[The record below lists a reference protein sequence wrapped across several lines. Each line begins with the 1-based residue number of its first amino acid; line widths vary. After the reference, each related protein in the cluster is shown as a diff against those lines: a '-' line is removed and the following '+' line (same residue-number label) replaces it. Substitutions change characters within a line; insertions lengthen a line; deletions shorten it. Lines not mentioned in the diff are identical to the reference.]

1 MARPTRVVVE
11 ADGGARGNPG
21 PAAYGAVLRDADTGE
36 IIAERGAAIGVASN
50 NVAEY
55 NGLIAGLELLR
66 EHAPD
71 ATDVEVRMDSQ
82 LVIEQMS
89 GRWKVKHPDMKPLA
103 TKANGLAP
111 FGVTWTWVPRADNAH
126 ADRLVNLALDDAL
139 GEATQ
144 APAHSQAP
152 AHAQPPT
159 HAQAPTDATPLT
171 SAQPTAPDPS
181 SPNQVARWSPDL
193 GPPTRLV
200 LLRHGETELT
210 AQHRFSGAGGADP
223 SLSGTGRR
231 QAGAAAARL
240 EGDDVAAVLASPLA
254 RARETA
260 QILADVL
267 GLPVELD
274 GALRE
279 AAFGAWDGL
288 TFGEV
293 RERWP
298 EELDRW
304 LGSTTVAPPGGESFD
319 DVAVR
324 VRRFHDRVLESF
336 PGQTLLVVSH
346 STPIKLLACAAI
358 GAPTTS
364 IFRMDVVPGSLSVA
378 EWYADGFTALRALSQ
393 LP

>member
-1 MARPTRVVVE
+1 MARPTRVIVE

-36 IIAERGAAIGVASN
+36 VIAERAAAIGVASN

-66 EHAPD
+66 EYAPD
-71 ATDVEVRMDSQ
+71 ASDVEVRMDSQ

-111 FGVTWTWVPRADNAH
+111 FGVTWTWVPRADNLH

-144 APAHSQAP
+144 ARAHPQ
-152 AHAQPPT
+152 T
-159 HAQAPTDATPLT
+159 PTDATPLT

-210 AQHRFSGAGGADP
+210 AQQRFSGAGGADP
-223 SLSGTGRR
+223 SLSGTGRQ
-231 QAGAAAARL
+231 QAGAATARL

-260 QILADVL
+260 QIVADVL

-324 VRRFHDRVLESF
+324 VRRFHGRVLESY

-364 IFRMDVVPGSLSVA
+364 IFRMDVVAGSLSVA